1 MTTKSRAITITVV
14 RIILYL
20 VAAVALVVAAWGVD
34 WRLGLAVIA
43 VVLLLGEA
51 LISTRT
57 GGAR

>member
-1 MTTKSRAITITVV
+1 MTKPRVPTLLVV

-34 WRLGLAVIA
+34 WRLGLAA
-43 VVLLLGEA
+43 FATVLLVSEA

-57 GGAR
+57 TGGAR